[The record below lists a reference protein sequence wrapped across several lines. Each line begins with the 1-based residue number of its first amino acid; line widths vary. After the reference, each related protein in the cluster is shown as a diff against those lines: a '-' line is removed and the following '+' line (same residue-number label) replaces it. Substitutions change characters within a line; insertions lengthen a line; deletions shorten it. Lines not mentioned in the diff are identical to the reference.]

1 MKIIIA
7 GGAGFIGSFLRRHLL
22 DQQHEVFV
30 LTRRAQK
37 NYGRCTFLSYAQ
49 DWPSDI
55 DVVVNLTGASLA
67 EHRWDEQGQAL
78 IRESRIETTRFL
90 VEKTLSQKVLP
101 QLFLQASASGIY
113 GSVLTGPI
121 NEAEPIV
128 EQHLFSQQLCID
140 WEKEVLPLQGT
151 SCRSAI
157 LRLGMV
163 LHPQYGVL
171 KEVLPT
177 FRYGLGAVLGSGHQ
191 GFPWIDVD
199 DLTRAILWIIE
210 HESLSGPIHMS
221 APEQINQKQFAK
233 TLAKVLRRPCWLKL
247 PEFLVRALFGQMGQ
261 EILLKGAQLLPEK
274 LLKSGFEFNAPT
286 LEQSLTPW
294 FKS

>member
-22 DQQHEVFV
+22 DQQHDVFV

-49 DWPSDI
+49 DWPGDI
-55 DVVVNLTGASLA
+55 DVVVNLTGVSLV

-78 IRESRIETTRFL
+78 FRESRIETTRFL
-90 VEKTLSQKVLP
+90 VGKSLLQKVLP

-121 NEAEPIV
+121 TEGAHIV
-128 EQHLFSQQLCID
+128 EQNLFSQRLCLD
-140 WEKEVLPLQGT
+140 WEKELLPLKGT

-157 LRLGMV
+157 LRFGMV
-163 LHPQYGVL
+163 LHPQYAVL

-177 FRYGLGAVLGSGHQ
+177 FRYGLGAVMGSGQQ

-199 DLTRAILWIIE
+199 DLTRAILWIME
-210 HESLSGPIHMS
+210 HESLCGPIHMA
-221 APEQINQKQFAK
+221 APEQLNQKTFAK
-233 TLAKVLRRPCWLKL
+233 TLAKVLRRPCWLRL
-247 PEFLVRALFGQMGQ
+247 PEFLIRALFGQMGQ

-274 LLKSGFEFNAPT
+274 LLQSGFKFNAPT